1 MKCVAVTP
9 EKTVVE
15 RETKFVVV
23 PLFDGEYAIGVGHSP
38 VVGRLGA
45 GELRLTLED
54 DSVERW
60 YVEGGFVEAAND
72 VVSLLTTRACKFS
85 ELDLNEATQALNDA
99 LNRPATSP
107 ELREIKTKAVA
118 TARSRIKKTA
128 TRIKTKEE
136 VGVGLARLNEIY
148 KTATLAQ
155 DGKTALA
162 AEKERCKLLAL
173 YDKIEERETKT
184 VDREKDEA
192 RRWLESALTDV
203 ENVGSLG
210 LDDLARIA
218 VYRIVGKET
227 S

>member
-9 EKTVVE
+9 EKTIVD

-23 PLFDGEYAIGVGHSP
+23 PLYDGEYAIGAGHTP

-85 ELDLNEATQALNDA
+85 ELDLNEAKQALSDA
-99 LNRPATSP
+99 LERPATSP

-118 TARSRIKKTA
+118 TAR
-128 TRIKTKEE
+128 
-136 VGVGLARLNEIY
+136 ARVR
-148 KTATLAQ
+148 
-155 DGKTALA
+155 A
-162 AEKERCKLLAL
+162 AEKA
-173 YDKIEERETKT
+173 
-184 VDREKDEA
+184 A
-192 RRWLESALTDV
+192 RR
-203 ENVGSLG
+203 
-210 LDDLARIA
+210 
-218 VYRIVGKET
+218 
-227 S
+227 

>member
-23 PLFDGEYAIGVGHSP
+23 PLFDGEYAIGAGHSP

-72 VVSLLTTRACKFS
+72 VVSLLTTRACEWSK
-85 ELDLNEATQALNDA
+85 LDLTEAKQALDDA

-118 TARSRIKKTA
+118 TAR
-128 TRIKTKEE
+128 
-136 VGVGLARLNEIY
+136 ARVR
-148 KTATLAQ
+148 
-155 DGKTALA
+155 A
-162 AEKERCKLLAL
+162 AEKAAQR
-173 YDKIEERETKT
+173 
-184 VDREKDEA
+184 
-192 RRWLESALTDV
+192 
-203 ENVGSLG
+203 
-210 LDDLARIA
+210 
-218 VYRIVGKET
+218 
-227 S
+227 